1 MLDFDC
7 DFKIIVNDVEFN
19 VHKLL
24 LSIHS
29 PVFRA
34 MFQNSWLESRSGLI
48 NLQGVNPDVIRNVLN
63 WMYNKSFLPTASYNI
78 VSEIYD
84 FSDQYL
90 IEDLKTICVEILVPN
105 MLLRSNKQALMRHG
119 FRFG

>member
-1 MLDFDC
+1 
-7 DFKIIVNDVEFN
+7 
-19 VHKLL
+19 
-24 LSIHS
+24 
-29 PVFRA
+29 VFRA

-90 IEDLKTICVEILVPN
+90 IEDLKTFCVEILDDPPLE
-105 MLLRSNKQALMRHG
+105 MLIRSDLLAWS
-119 FRFG
+119 